1 MNRLLLDSNTIV
13 WWDDGSAELGAAA
26 RKRIQDAEAVYVS
39 AVSEWELSIKA
50 ALSRIVLRRS
60 ILEATTAAGFEPL
73 AISFEH
79 AQAVLGLKPIHR
91 DPFDRL
97 LVAVAIVEGLTLVS
111 SDPVLAEY
119 PISFIDARS

>member
-39 AVSEWELSIKA
+39 AASEWELSIKA
-50 ALSRIVLRRS
+50 ALSKIVLRRS
-60 ILEATTAAGFEPL
+60 ILEATIAAGFESLP
-73 AISFEH
+73 ISFQH
-79 AQAVLGLKPIHR
+79 AQAVRELKPIHK
-91 DPFDRL
+91 DPFDRM
-97 LVAVAIVEGLTLVS
+97 LVAVAIVEGLALVS
-111 SDPVLAEY
+111 SDPLLAEY

>member
-26 RKRIQDAEAVYVS
+26 RKMIQDAEAVYVS
-39 AVSEWELSIKA
+39 AASEWELSIKA
-50 ALSRIVLRRS
+50 ALSKLVLRRS
-60 ILEATTAAGFEPL
+60 ILEATIAAGFEPL
-73 AISFEH
+73 PISFPH
-79 AQAVLGLKPIHR
+79 AQAVRQLKPIHE

-97 LVAVAIVEGLTLVS
+97 LVAVAMVEGLALVS

-119 PISFIDARS
+119 PIPVVDARS

>member
-26 RKRIQDAEAVYVS
+26 RKMIQDAEGVYVS
-39 AVSEWELSIKA
+39 AASEWELSIKA
-50 ALSRIVLRRS
+50 ALNKLVLRRS
-60 ILEATTAAGFEPL
+60 ILEATMAAGFESL
-73 AISFEH
+73 SISFQH
-79 AQAVLGLKPIHR
+79 AQAVRHLKPIHK

-97 LVAVAIVEGLTLVS
+97 LVAVAMVEGLALVS

-119 PISFIDARS
+119 PISVVDARL